1 MTHYFTAKIAK
12 IFVFLELFSLVLL
25 ICLSFFAYP
34 QADDF
39 GFANLLNNFGW
50 LGSQINRYETWFGRF
65 SSTMLIVSGV
75 GVDFSILCKVFPIL
89 ILSGYLLAFYL
100 VSGKLFDEVSRE
112 FRWIFAITTMFV
124 FVSGM
129 PSLSQGIYWFTGAA
143 TYAPA
148 NIAVLIFL
156 SLFDSIHKNKNY
168 ILLILLGVFIIGAN
182 EVAMILLMFFIGG
195 SLLTDY
201 KNKKI
206 WLMFGIFAIFSLI
219 VVLSPG
225 NAMRSQMFVRNH
237 NLLVSVFKSSKTL
250 LFLMFKWLCNPL
262 LWCALLFFFYFKS
275 KFQFKV
281 IVPNVRPWI
290 IIVFMLFLMFCTLFP
305 AFWSMNGRPPER
317 ALNSTYLI
325 FLFFVF
331 YLTNFLKSDS
341 LITKIIS
348 KKWIVPVLSV
358 WLCVNIYVANFDL
371 PQRED
376 FSFYLKHPV
385 EAAHFIAVS
394 SNQNNWVYVYED
406 LFSGSAVS
414 YRKTML
420 EREEKI
426 KNYKGGSLC
435 LPKVEKLP
443 KSIVFED
450 LSENPEQWENKV
462 FAEYYHLA
470 KVALCEND

>member
-1 MTHYFTAKIAK
+1 MDLQKSKIAK
-12 IFVFLELFSLVLL
+12 VLVCFEIFSLILL
-25 ICLSFFAYP
+25 LCLSFFAYP

-39 GFANLLNNFGW
+39 AFANLLNNFGW
-50 LGSQINRYETWFGRF
+50 FGSQIDRYKNWFGRF
-65 SSTMLIVSGV
+65 SSTMMIISGCLIN
-75 GVDFSILCKVFPIL
+75 FKILCKIFPVLVI
-89 ILSGYLLAFYL
+89 SGYLFAFYFVSEKFFVDAPKKFRL
-100 VSGKLFDEVSRE
+100 V
-112 FRWIFAITTMFV
+112 FAITTMFL

-148 NIAVLIFL
+148 NIAILIFL
-156 SLFDSIHKNKNY
+156 SLFDSIYKNKNY
-168 ILLILLGVFIIGAN
+168 ILLILLGVFAIGAN
-182 EVAMILLMFFIGG
+182 EVAMLLLMLFIGG
-195 SLLTDY
+195 RLLTDY
-201 KNKKI
+201 KSKRI
-206 WLMFGIFAIFSLI
+206 WLMLVVFAIFSFI

-225 NAMRSQMFVRNH
+225 NAIRSQMFAQNH

-281 IVPNVRPWI
+281 IVPNVRSWI
-290 IIVFMLFLMFCTLFP
+290 VIVFMLFLMFCTLFP

-341 LITKIIS
+341 LITEIIN

-385 EAAHFIAVS
+385 EAVHFIAVS

-406 LFSGSAVS
+406 LFSGRTMS
-414 YRKTML
+414 YRKTMF

-426 KNYKGGSLC
+426 KNYKGGPLC
-435 LPKVEKLP
+435 LPKVEKFP

-450 LSENPEQWENKV
+450 LSENPEQWKNKV
-462 FAEYYHLA
+462 FAEYYHLE
-470 KVALCEND
+470 KVAVCDSE